1 MPRQGGPAPAAL
13 STETTGHM
21 GHKAAHKVLKK
32 LRADMCT
39 PNRITAESRDL
50 TDGVDF
56 DWKAYLASRADKDVV
71 IGPGL
76 ARVEARFLSAR
87 DPNYLSL
94 PVPNRFDFVFHRI
107 DGSIARVHPEA
118 TQHGRVAEHARISE
132 CVIWGSRADDILPLY
147 GIPPEEAFDPTAD
160 SRGLRLPRNDTI
172 SAKQAWAWL
181 IRNVDIDPGL
191 AVQPPPTALLH
202 RGVCT

>member
-1 MPRQGGPAPAAL
+1 
-13 STETTGHM
+13 M
-21 GHKAAHKVLKK
+21 GHKAAHKVLKQ

-56 DWKAYLASRADKDVV
+56 DGKAYLASRADKDVV

-94 PVPNRFDFVFHRI
+94 PVPNRFDFVQDRRLYR
-107 DGSIARVHPEA
+107 ARA
-118 TQHGRVAEHARISE
+118 TGGDAAR
-132 CVIWGSRADDILPLY
+132 
-147 GIPPEEAFDPTAD
+147 
-160 SRGLRLPRNDTI
+160 PR
-172 SAKQAWAWL
+172 
-181 IRNVDIDPGL
+181 R
-191 AVQPPPTALLH
+191 
-202 RGVCT
+202 